1 MTLEEIVNS
10 LKSAGQDYGQL
21 FNNNPKYNAVASN
34 VTKGLE
40 NLVPPQFTNTQDAK
54 SQEYSKK
61 LAEWALG
68 NGMGMSGMALAV
80 SGYGG
85 AKNIGDILNKKYG
98 ENIEADISGNNK
110 GLTLNKII
118 VDKEKRNQGLGSS
131 FLKDLTK
138 YADLNKQPI
147 SLTAGGDFGGNKA
160 RQINLYKKFGFLE
173 NKGKNKDYSI
183 SENMYR
189 NPIESNLNADLLKK
203 YLSTGKLS
211 PKEMAQYE
219 ANGLVMETPQLQR
232 YNVANAMVNP
242 ERQAYIDTL
251 NVPVYHGTNEDI
263 PAMSVEGKGKTRGA
277 GAFVGTNPIASET
290 YVQAFQGGNILPLLL
305 NDKGFLKV
313 NGKGQ
318 YWNDISTDSLYHKK
332 TPLTDILPLEKN
344 DFTSTDELGSLA
356 KDAEY
361 KGITIKNLDD
371 LGLNSHIF
379 RAKEYLN
386 NKYGIVPDETWS
398 NVPENKFNEAR
409 NFMENQYKKQRSDV
423 TAVNDPSLLRSRFAA
438 FDPLRK
444 NSSSLLASGLL
455 GALLFNNENKTS
467 ENR

>member
-1 MTLEEIVNS
+1 MASLADMIRQNKMQSIPQDKLLGGLSSGLGAVRNFGNKVNVPYFGGMGDMFLGKSPEEIENWSYGNS
-10 LKSAGQDYGQL
+10 PFQSTEMGLPQIKKERKQSLVDALSTLAG
-21 FNNNPKYNAVASN
+21 PVS
-34 VTKGLE
+34 GL
-40 NLVPPQFTNTQDAK
+40 AK
-54 SQEYSKK
+54 ATEG
-61 LAEWALG
+61 LPV
-68 NGMGMSGMALAV
+68 GMSI
-80 SGYGG
+80 
-85 AKNIGDILNKKYG
+85 KNVANK
-98 ENIEADISGNNK
+98 
-110 GLTLNKII
+110 
-118 VDKEKRNQGLGSS
+118 
-131 FLKDLTK
+131 
-138 YADLNKQPI
+138 
-147 SLTAGGDFGGNKA
+147 
-160 RQINLYKKFGFLE
+160 
-173 NKGKNKDYSI
+173 
-183 SENMYR
+183 
-189 NPIESNLNADLLKK
+189 NLNAGLSER

-211 PKEMAQYE
+211 PKEMAEYE
-219 ANGLVMETPQLQR
+219 ANGLAMETPQLQR
-232 YNVANAMVNP
+232 YNVANAMANP
-242 ERQAYIDTL
+242 ERKAYKDTL

-263 PAMSVEGKGKTRGA
+263 YAMSVEGKGKTRGA

-444 NSSSLLASGLL
+444 NSSSLLASIMG
-455 GALLFNNENKTS
+455 GTALVGQYNK
-467 ENR
+467 EKKMKEMR

>member
-34 VTKGLE
+34 ITKGLE

-68 NGMGMSGMALAV
+68 NGMGMSGMALAT
-80 SGYGG
+80 
-85 AKNIGDILNKKYG
+85 K
-98 ENIEADISGNNK
+98 IS
-110 GLTLNKII
+110 
-118 VDKEKRNQGLGSS
+118 
-131 FLKDLTK
+131 
-138 YADLNKQPI
+138 
-147 SLTAGGDFGGNKA
+147 
-160 RQINLYKKFGFLE
+160 
-173 NKGKNKDYSI
+173 
-183 SENMYR
+183 
-189 NPIESNLNADLLKK
+189 NPIKDNLNADLLKK

-242 ERQAYIDTL
+242 ERQAYKDTL

>member
-21 FNNNPKYNAVASN
+21 FNNNPKYTAVASN

-189 NPIESNLNADLLKK
+189 NPVESNLNANLLKK

-219 ANGLVMETPQLQR
+219 ANGLAMETPQLQR
-232 YNVANAMVNP
+232 YNVANAIANP
-242 ERQAYIDTL
+242 ERQAYMSTSD
-251 NVPVYHGTNEDI
+251 VPVYHGRTHKDIRYGEKSDLTSLQSGIGKAEGERLFSSDNPYLASSYAGTIHEQPAIYPLVAKSNDIYSAGFPMPSDNEI
-263 PAMSVEGKGKTRGA
+263 SAMSENEISKLLD
-277 GAFVGTNPIASET
+277 
-290 YVQAFQGGNILPLLL
+290 NIKSYNL
-305 NDKGFLKV
+305 
-313 NGKGQ
+313 
-318 YWNDISTDSLYHKK
+318 
-332 TPLTDILPLEKN
+332 
-344 DFTSTDELGSLA
+344 
-356 KDAEY
+356 
-361 KGITIKNLDD
+361 NLDK
-371 LGLNSHIF
+371 NRIV
-379 RAKEYLN
+379 N
-386 NKYGIVPDETWS
+386 NGIMDADIANKNTV
-398 NVPENKFNEAR
+398 KFNQIIDNPSYRPLQE
-409 NFMENQYKKQRSDV
+409 FPTDV
-423 TAVNDPSLLRSRFAA
+423 YASKSGLRSRFAA

-467 ENR
+467 ENK